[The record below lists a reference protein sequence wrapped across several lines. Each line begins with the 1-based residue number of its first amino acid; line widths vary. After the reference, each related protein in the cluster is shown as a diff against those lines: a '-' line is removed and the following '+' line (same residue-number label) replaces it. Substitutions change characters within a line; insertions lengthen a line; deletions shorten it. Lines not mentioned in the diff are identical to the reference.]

1 MIDRDIHAPKVA
13 TVHIVAIRI
22 EQDRFLVWSKR
33 PLLYFAISRSKKL
46 WRASGGGQSIQ
57 MLPAVLFGSDDKLIA
72 GSPID
77 DAAAGVFRHVGIR
90 SLRRRAAAVPNLF
103 GRSRGGIGDPDGPRM
118 RFVRSNEEAL
128 RCVSRL
134 GGSSNKSD
142 ALSVERPQGITCGID
157 RWRHELHGLRGEI
170 IHSNIIGFRYGGGQ
184 GPGALI
190 RYTIG

>member
-118 RFVRSNEEAL
+118 RFVRGNEEAL

-134 GGSSNKSD
+134 GGSSNKND
-142 ALSVERPQGITCGID
+142 ALLAEHQQGPTARID
-157 RWRHELHGLRGEI
+157 PLPLELPRLSGGK
-170 IHSNIIGFRYGGGQ
+170 IHSNK
-184 GPGALI
+184 
-190 RYTIG
+190 

>member
-1 MIDRDIHAPKVA
+1 MIARDIHAPKVA

-72 GSPID
+72 GGPID
-77 DAAAGVFRHVGIR
+77 NAAAGILCHVRIR
-90 SLRRRAAAVPNLF
+90 SFRRRAAVPYFLS
-103 GRSRGGIGDPDGPRM
+103 RSGGSVRDPDGPRV

-128 RCVSRL
+128 GCVSRL
-134 GGSSNKSD
+134 GGPPNESD
-142 ALSVERPQGITCGID
+142 VLSVQRPRGITVGID
-157 RWRHELHGLRGEI
+157 RWRHELHSLCC
-170 IHSNIIGFRYGGGQ
+170 NIVDSDE
-184 GPGALI
+184 
-190 RYTIG
+190 